1 MATFLELAKKLAREG
16 GGVDPGSIT
25 NVTGLTGRPE
35 KIVNWIADAYTNIQN
50 SRRDW
55 GWLVSEF
62 TGTLSI
68 GASTY
73 TPASF
78 NLTRFGSWFGD
89 RDWYMPLS
97 LYDPAKGLSD
107 EHEIPQVSYE
117 YWRSR
122 YGRGDQSITYWNRP
136 TEFSYSP
143 RNELIFG
150 PTPDKAYKLRGQYT
164 RGPQILA
171 AATDIPEMPS
181 RFHELIVWEAK
192 RLMLIS
198 DGAYEEAQFP
208 TMEMVALRHQLEI
221 DQLPEV
227 MVP

>member
-1 MATFLELAKKLAREG
+1 MTFLELAKKLAREG
-16 GGVDPGSIT
+16 GGVDPGAIT

-35 KIVNWIADAYTNIQN
+35 KIVNWIADAYLNIQN
-50 SRRDW
+50 SRPEW
-55 GWLVSEF
+55 GWLVSDF
-62 TGTLSI
+62 TDELI
-68 GASTY
+68 PGAAVY

-78 NLTRFGSWFGD
+78 NLTRFSSWVKD

-97 LYDPAKGLSD
+97 IYDPLTGLSD
-107 EHEIPQVSYE
+107 EHEIPQMSYE

-136 TEFSYSP
+136 TEFAITP
-143 RNELIFG
+143 RNELVFG
-150 PTPDKAYKLRGQYT
+150 PTPDAAYAVRGQYV
-164 RGPQILA
+164 RGPQILTA
-171 AATDIPEMPS
+171 ASDIPEMPA
-181 RFHELIVWEAK
+181 RFHEMIVWEAK

-208 TMEMVALRHQLEI
+208 LQEMIGLRHQLET

-227 MVP
+227 RVP